1 MGCEKSDRKERRGEC
16 CKDKKLQD
24 RDLRDLVPETDDE
37 SSRTPDDQEPTNYLA
52 PANIALLHERQQNL
66 AEWAGWFDGLLHWR
80 RRTSRCAVALFAY
93 MLELRLVCR
102 PMIGGS
108 CSFRIPLTI
117 RNSLRT
123 V

>member
-66 AEWAGWFDGLLHWR
+66 AEWAGWFGGLLHR
-80 RRTSRCAVALFAY
+80 SRGTSRCIISLFIDR
-93 MLELRLVCR
+93 LELRFICR
-102 PMIGGS
+102 PLIRGRGS
-108 CSFRIPLTI
+108 FLAGPLLSNFR
-117 RNSLRT
+117 
-123 V
+123 